1 MKSEDKTTHVTFR
14 QAQWYVAS
22 LRKLW
27 FVASGQVLL
36 HHLCTSSSSYPIDRP
51 WYMVCGIALIGGLWT
66 RHGRWSVSKP
76 WYVTCGQAYIY
87 MACGIWFVENLG
99 TYLWT
104 SVESSSFR
112 TSPSKWPVAKPC
124 YVVGGQALVITKLQQ
139 VKFKCSCQVNQ
150 TF

>member
-36 HHLCTSSSSYPIDRP
+36 HHLCTSSSLYPMDRP
-51 WYMVCGIALIGGLWT
+51 WYMVCRLALIGGLWT

-76 WYVTCGQAYIY
+76 WYVRCGQAYIY
-87 MACGIWFVENLG
+87 G
-99 TYLWT
+99 LWT
-104 SVESSSFR
+104 SKGRFPVDNGGWWPKEKTWYMTCRKLRYVPKSSS
-112 TSPSKWPVAKPC
+112 VDKP
-124 YVVGGQALVITKLQQ
+124 
-139 VKFKCSCQVNQ
+139 
-150 TF
+150 